1 MALTSVTLN
10 IVVESFALW
19 KYQSQYIT
27 TRLRINSYLENQIQY
42 TYYDLIAN
50 GEEINTDFIVVNL
63 A

>member
-1 MALTSVTLN
+1 MALTSVKLN

-27 TRLRINSYLENQIQY
+27 TRLRITSYLENQIQY

-50 GEEINTDFIVVNL
+50 E
-63 A
+63 